1 MREGDAVIAV
11 MGMTGSGKSTF
22 ISYFCDTAAAGH
34 GLRSVTALVEA
45 HVSRERI
52 RGRRVIFVDTPG
64 FDDTTRSNTEVLREI
79 ASWLADTY
87 AHDIKL
93 AGAVYLHGI
102 QMPRVGGSAHTNMRL
117 FRELCGD
124 ESMASVALVTTHW
137 SRSSEER
144 VAQQQ
149 RHDELVGDDAF
160 WRGMVQRGARAFK
173 HDRGPTSARRIVE
186 YLLGRDADV
195 NGGRGIGLRVQREM
209 AGGATLD
216 RTAVGAAIEARIEAM
231 QAAYESQLGDLR
243 RELDEARRARQVN
256 ERKIGEIVEERRAL
270 EDRLRDEQRKRH
282 RLRVDLDRLRQE
294 RSADLQREAENVR
307 HMLEERITAIIAESP
322 LDLDPR
328 VVRERVQRERG
339 KRRRYEQ
346 GQKCFV
352 M

>member
-34 GLRSVTALVEA
+34 GLRSVTAQVEA
-45 HVSRERI
+45 HVSLI
-52 RGRRVIFVDTPG
+52 LVDTPG
-64 FDDTTRSNTEVLREI
+64 FDDTTRSDTEVLREI
-79 ASWLADTY
+79 ASWLAVTY

-93 AGAVYLHGI
+93 AGVVYLHGI
-102 QMPRVGGSAHTNMRL
+102 QMPRVGGPAHTNMRL
-117 FRELCGD
+117 FRDLCGD

-149 RHDELVGDDAF
+149 RYDELVSDDAF

-173 HDRGPTSARRIVE
+173 HDRGPMSARRIVE
-186 YLLGRDADV
+186 HLLGRDAEV
-195 NGGRGIGLRVQREM
+195 NDGRGIGLRVQREI

-216 RTAVGAAIEARIEAM
+216 RTAVGVAIEARIEAM

-243 RELDEARRARQVN
+243 RELDDARRATQVN
-256 ERKIGEIVEERRAL
+256 ERNIDEIVEERRAL
-270 EDRLRDEQRKRH
+270 EGRLRDEQRKRR
-282 RLRVDLDRLRQE
+282 RLRVDLERLHQE
-294 RSADLQREAENVR
+294 RSADLQREAENVSR
-307 HMLEERITAIIAESP
+307 MLEERIAAIIAENP
-322 LDLDPR
+322 RGLDQR
-328 VVRERVQRERG
+328 VARERVQRERSR
-339 KRRRYEQ
+339 RRRYKQ
-346 GQKCFV
+346 GQGCFV